1 MPTGQGVRKDVL
13 PRFCCLP
20 IYLDMAGGI
29 RYDVGY
35 QIKGGIKM
43 NVKIS
48 FDKAAVERR
57 GLTPENARQTVKS
70 LFAVHDLP
78 RVSDGEVLIF
88 QDKGHGD
95 DFATMWDVIL
105 SLLRADWF
113 RDCAASCVWQDENGE
128 EDVLAQA
135 GKVCEEQ

>member
-1 MPTGQGVRKDVL
+1 MMKVR
-13 PRFCCLP
+13 FT
-20 IYLDMAGGI
+20 
-29 RYDVGY
+29 
-35 QIKGGIKM
+35 
-43 NVKIS
+43 

-57 GLTPENARQTVKS
+57 GHTLEDIHRTVKM

-78 RVSDGEVLIF
+78 STDDSDSLAF

-95 DFATMWDVIL
+95 DFAVMWDIIM

-113 RDCAASCVWQDENGE
+113 MACTASCVWQDENGE

-135 GKVCEEQ
+135 GKVRGSQ

>member
-1 MPTGQGVRKDVL
+1 MEQGACKDAL
-13 PRFCCLP
+13 LHFCCLP
-20 IYLDMAGGI
+20 ILLDMADKI

-57 GLTPENARQTVKS
+57 GLTLENARQSVKS

-78 RVSDGEVLIF
+78 CVPDGEVLVF

-113 RDCAASCVWQDENGE
+113 RECAASCVWEDENGE

-135 GKVCEEQ
+135 GKVREEP

>member
-1 MPTGQGVRKDVL
+1 
-13 PRFCCLP
+13 
-20 IYLDMAGGI
+20 
-29 RYDVGY
+29 
-35 QIKGGIKM
+35 M

-48 FDKAAVERR
+48 FDKAAVEQR
-57 GLTPENARQTVKS
+57 GLTLEHARQSVKS

-78 RVSDGEVLIF
+78 CVPDGEVLVF

-113 RDCAASCVWQDENGE
+113 LDCAASCVWQDENGE
-128 EDVLAQA
+128 ENVLAQA
-135 GKVCEEQ
+135 GKAGEKT

>member
-1 MPTGQGVRKDVL
+1 
-13 PRFCCLP
+13 
-20 IYLDMAGGI
+20 
-29 RYDVGY
+29 
-35 QIKGGIKM
+35 M
-43 NVKIS
+43 NVKIT

-57 GLTPENARQTVKS
+57 GLVLENVRQTVKS

-78 RVSDGEVLIF
+78 CVSDGEVLIF

-95 DFATMWDVIL
+95 DFASMWDVIL

-113 RDCAASCVWQDENGE
+113 RDCAASCVWQDESGE

-135 GKVCEEQ
+135 GKAGEKT

>member
-1 MPTGQGVRKDVL
+1 
-13 PRFCCLP
+13 
-20 IYLDMAGGI
+20 
-29 RYDVGY
+29 
-35 QIKGGIKM
+35 M

-57 GLTPENARQTVKS
+57 GLT
-70 LFAVHDLP
+70 LP
-78 RVSDGEVLIF
+78 CVSDGEILVF

-113 RDCAASCVWQDENGE
+113 RECAASCVWQDENGE

-135 GKVCEEQ
+135 GKVCGAT

>member
-1 MPTGQGVRKDVL
+1 
-13 PRFCCLP
+13 
-20 IYLDMAGGI
+20 
-29 RYDVGY
+29 
-35 QIKGGIKM
+35 M

-48 FDKAAVERR
+48 FNKAALGRR
-57 GLTPENARQTVKS
+57 GLTPENVRQTVKC
-70 LFAVHDLP
+70 LFAVHGLP
-78 RVSDGEVLIF
+78 CVSDGEVLIF

-113 RDCAASCVWQDENGE
+113 RECAASCVWLDENGE

-135 GKVCEEQ
+135 GKVPET